1 MRKKE
6 GKILKNIATF
16 MGEKTSMEES
26 VKSKRKKEEE
36 FFYSLMEVLPT
47 LNQRYQ
53 PLYELGLDLS
63 IYDDPFH
70 KVIES
75 LIYRYYGE
83 LKAQVMMWWVMIQEL
98 EDENNL
104 TLKLEDG
111 KEYVVNT
118 PKQLYR
124 VLKKLED

>member
-75 LIYRYYGE
+75 LVYRYYGE

-118 PKQLYR
+118 SKQLYR

>member
-1 MRKKE
+1 
-6 GKILKNIATF
+6 